1 MPYAEQ
7 PVWIDCNGE
16 RMLGILTEPSPGA
29 ASGLGV
35 LIVVGGPQ
43 YRVGSHRQ
51 FVLLA
56 RRLAAAG
63 HVCLRFDYRGMG
75 DSDGAART
83 FEDVA
88 DDVRAALDFLSARP
102 AVRTVVLWGLCDAAS
117 AALMFCANDPRVRG
131 LLLINPWVRSEA
143 TLARTHLKHYY
154 LQRLFERDFWSR
166 LLRGRLQWRASL
178 GGLASSLR
186 HATRRGDS
194 NANLPFQRRMAD
206 GWRRFRGPILLVLSG
221 RDLTAR
227 EFLEYAAADA
237 HWRGLL
243 VQPNVHRVDL
253 GDADHTFSTAQWRAW
268 LEDRT
273 LNWLSTVAGVAL
285 GSGGANSAGVS
296 QPVGSGADTDKRP

>member
-1 MPYAEQ
+1 MVEGPAPPYAEQ
-7 PVWIDCNGE
+7 PIWIDCNGE
-16 RMLGILTEPSPGA
+16 RMLGILAEPGPRA

-88 DDVRAALDFLSARP
+88 DDVRAALDFLCARP
-102 AVRTVVLWGLCDAAS
+102 GVRAAALWGLCDAAS

-131 LLLINPWVRSEA
+131 LALVNPWVRSEV
-143 TLARTHLKHYY
+143 TLARTQLKHYY
-154 LQRLFERDFWSR
+154 IQRLLERDFWSR
-166 LLRGRLQWRASL
+166 LLRGRLDWHASL
-178 GGLASSLR
+178 SGLASSLR

-237 HWRGLL
+237 HWHGLL
-243 VQPNVHRVDL
+243 VQPNVQRVDL
-253 GDADHTFSTAQWRAW
+253 ADADHTFSTAQWRAW
-268 LEDRT
+268 LEERT
-273 LNWLSTVAGVAL
+273 LHWIATAMAPDGIRPE
-285 GSGGANSAGVS
+285 GTEG
-296 QPVGSGADTDKRP
+296 PVQV